1 MIGGG
6 FAAHLHGRCFA
17 QLGRID
23 LRLRGIATTR
33 ISTAKPI
40 ADQYGYEYCTDNY
53 KEVLED
59 KETDIIF
66 VNTPPVLHS
75 DMIIEALEAGKHVI
89 CEKPLTGYFG
99 MPGDGELFGETVP
112 KEKMYRKIVED
123 LHRIQNAIEKSGK
136 KFMYAENY
144 IYAPNI
150 QKAAEII
157 QAKKSTVLFMRG
169 ELTVQG
175 SPSQFAGTW
184 KNAGG
189 GPLMRI
195 GCHPL
200 GGMLWLKKNEAAAK
214 GETITVKSVLAD
226 TGKIGPG
233 LPADQRRHLKASPQ
247 DVEDFASMTVTFSDG
262 TKAMVI
268 ANDNVLGGLRN
279 YVEIFSN
286 DNTMICRITP
296 NDYMESFFLD
306 DEGLGDIY
314 LAEKLEN
321 KLGWNSIAAAE
332 NVVRGYAPQLQD
344 FLECVAYDRQPL
356 SDFALA
362 AEVTRLVYAGYVSA
376 ERGARVNLD
385 ALEVE
390 E

>member
-1 MIGGG
+1 M
-6 FAAHLHGRCFA
+6 
-17 QLGRID
+17 
-23 LRLRGIATTR
+23 
-33 ISTAKPI
+33 
-40 ADQYGYEYCTDNY
+40 
-53 KEVLED
+53 
-59 KETDIIF
+59 
-66 VNTPPVLHS
+66 
-75 DMIIEALEAGKHVI
+75 I

-99 MPGDGELFGETVP
+99 MPEDGELFGESVSR
-112 KEKMYRKIVED
+112 EKMYRKIVED
-123 LHRIQNAIEKSGK
+123 LDRINRAIKKSGK
-136 KFMYAENY
+136 QFMYAENY
-144 IYAPNI
+144 IYSPNI

-175 SPSQFAGTW
+175 SPSKFAGTW

-200 GGMLWLKKNEAAAK
+200 GGMLWLKQKEAEAK
-214 GETITVKSVLAD
+214 GEKIKVKSVLAD
-226 TGKIGPG
+226 TGKIGSG
-233 LPADQRRHLKASPQ
+233 LPAGEKRHLKADPQ
-247 DVEDFASMTVTFSDG
+247 DVEDFATMVVTFSDG

-279 YVEIFSN
+279 YVEIFAN
-286 DNTMICRITP
+286 DNTLLCRITP

-306 DEGLGDIY
+306 DEGLGQVY

-321 KLGWNSIAAAE
+321 KLGWNSVAAAE

-344 FLECVAYDRQPL
+344 FLECVAYGRHPL

-362 AEVTRLVYAGYVSA
+362 AEVTKLIYAGYLSA
-376 ERGARVNLD
+376 ERGMRVDLD
-385 ALEVE
+385 TLEG
-390 E
+390 